1 MFAPFHSNQDN
12 IASIKRSIFDKKKDN
27 NYIDSK
33 KLLSLPQIYLL
44 QAVIESF
51 VDGILIL
58 TTEGKL
64 LHANECARA
73 MCLQL
78 SSENKEN
85 AIPVE
90 IWQVCESLIESRELF
105 PNEKIFMEF
114 EVDKQPVK
122 LRIRVRWLEID
133 DNEDNYMIV
142 TIEDRHESS
151 QNMAIRDAKKF
162 GLTERET
169 EVWLL
174 RRANFSYKEIAE
186 RLYITINTVKKHL
199 KNIYAKQHNI
209 EFEQCA

>member
-1 MFAPFHSNQDN
+1 MFSSVHSNQDN
-12 IASIKRSIFDKKKDN
+12 ITSTERSIFDGKSRE

-33 KLLSLPQIYLL
+33 KLLPFPQTYLL

-51 VDGILIL
+51 VDGILVL
-58 TTEGKL
+58 NTEGEL
-64 LHANECARA
+64 LHANECARE

-78 SSENKEN
+78 SPKSKEN
-85 AIPVE
+85 VIPVE

-114 EVDKQPVK
+114 EVDKQSVK

-142 TIEDRHESS
+142 TLEDCHESR

-162 GLTERET
+162 GFTERET

-186 RLYITINTVKKHL
+186 QLYITINTVKKHL
-199 KNIYAKQHNI
+199 KNIYAKQQYI
-209 EFEQCA
+209 GCEQWA